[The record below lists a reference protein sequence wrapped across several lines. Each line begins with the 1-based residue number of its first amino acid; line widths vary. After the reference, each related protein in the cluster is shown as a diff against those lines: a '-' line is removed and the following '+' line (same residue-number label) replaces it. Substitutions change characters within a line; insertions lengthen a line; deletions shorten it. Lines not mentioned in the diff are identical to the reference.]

1 MSANKI
7 DEFLVG
13 IETRLDIIEELLD
26 NLEDNDVNVE
36 SFRDSLS
43 KVWDELNTLNEEYG

>member
-7 DEFLVG
+7 DESLVG
-13 IETRLDIIEELLD
+13 IENRLDTIEELLD

-43 KVWDELNTLNEEYG
+43 KVTIIN

>member
-1 MSANKI
+1 MSVNQI
-7 DEFLVG
+7 DESLVG
-13 IETRLDIIEELLD
+13 IENRFDTIEELLD